1 MNEGER
7 MLIASVTNIYFWRGI
22 IVLADGTTAATAENG
37 DFGTSPF
44 FGNSRTRRYL
54 PVTCMWGVGRKAQ
67 WRKQRISNF
76 IKQLVGK
83 TRVSSHQGQRYHF
96 KCIDTLC
103 VPKTSSVLI
112 R

>member
-44 FGNSRTRRYL
+44 FGQLSDKALLACHLY
-54 PVTCMWGVGRKAQ
+54 VGCRA
-67 WRKQRISNF
+67 
-76 IKQLVGK
+76 
-83 TRVSSHQGQRYHF
+83 
-96 KCIDTLC
+96 
-103 VPKTSSVLI
+103 
-112 R
+112 